1 MDSSFGLI
9 LYYNICHKPV
19 VKVYR
24 LRYLHVD
31 RVDWEVVD
39 GVRGGCLF
47 LLLVPSPFV
56 PGSPSLAVKPIA
68 NR

>member
-9 LYYNICHKPV
+9 LYYNICNKPV
-19 VKVYR
+19 VKVYG

-39 GVRGGCLF
+39 GVRGGCQF
-47 LLLVPSPFV
+47 LLLVPSPKV
-56 PGSPSLAVKPIA
+56 PGSPSLAVKPTA